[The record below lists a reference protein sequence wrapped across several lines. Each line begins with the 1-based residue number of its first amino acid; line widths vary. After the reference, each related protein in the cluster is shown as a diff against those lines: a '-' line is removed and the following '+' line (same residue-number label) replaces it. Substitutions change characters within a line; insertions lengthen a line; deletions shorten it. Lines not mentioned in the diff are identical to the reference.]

1 MTSVTTLVD
10 PSYGPQCK
18 ILFLGIN
25 MQILRKVIK
34 YEFLDDKKVI
44 KGMTKQEFNAMWL
57 PQNRPPHRELGA
69 KYFIFMD

>member
-1 MTSVTTLVD
+1 
-10 PSYGPQCK
+10 
-18 ILFLGIN
+18 

-57 PQNRPPHRELGA
+57 PQNRPPHKDLGA
-69 KYFIFMD
+69 KYFFLRTKVQIFLSLGANMQFWENWVSMDF